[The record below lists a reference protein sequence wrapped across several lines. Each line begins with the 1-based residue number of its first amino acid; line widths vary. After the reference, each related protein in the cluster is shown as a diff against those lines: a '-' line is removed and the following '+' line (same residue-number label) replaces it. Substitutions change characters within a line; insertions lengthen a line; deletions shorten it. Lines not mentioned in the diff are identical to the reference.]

1 MQEDL
6 VVQYE
11 KLYRY
16 CYFRV
21 RDADL
26 AEDLTQE
33 AFLRYYR
40 QDESKRQAGGTAYL
54 YGIARNLCTDAFR
67 RRPALPLDDQLPAPD
82 SLADTD
88 RTLALRQA
96 IAGLPADQQEI
107 LLLRYAND
115 LPVGRVAA
123 IVGLSRFA
131 VGRKLRVALKR
142 LRETLR
148 EEDFA

>member
-40 QDESKRQAGGTAYL
+40 QDESKRQAGGTA
-54 YGIARNLCTDAFR
+54 
-67 RRPALPLDDQLPAPD
+67 
-82 SLADTD
+82 
-88 RTLALRQA
+88 
-96 IAGLPADQQEI
+96 
-107 LLLRYAND
+107 
-115 LPVGRVAA
+115 
-123 IVGLSRFA
+123 
-131 VGRKLRVALKR
+131 
-142 LRETLR
+142 
-148 EEDFA
+148 

>member
-1 MQEDL
+1 M
-6 VVQYE
+6 VQYE

-88 RTLALRQA
+88 RTLAL
-96 IAGLPADQQEI
+96 PADQQEI

-131 VGRKLRVALKR
+131 VGRKLRAALKR

>member
-1 MQEDL
+1 M
-6 VVQYE
+6 
-11 KLYRY
+11 RSGTN
-16 CYFRV
+16 
-21 RDADL
+21 DAAL
-26 AEDLTQE
+26 LSQLFE
-33 AFLRYYR
+33 FLIPHRPGLF
-40 QDESKRQAGGTAYL
+40 SQA
-54 YGIARNLCTDAFR
+54 NFCCTHA
-67 RRPALPLDDQLPAPD
+67 PLDDQLPAPD

-131 VGRKLRVALKR
+131 VGRKLRAALKR